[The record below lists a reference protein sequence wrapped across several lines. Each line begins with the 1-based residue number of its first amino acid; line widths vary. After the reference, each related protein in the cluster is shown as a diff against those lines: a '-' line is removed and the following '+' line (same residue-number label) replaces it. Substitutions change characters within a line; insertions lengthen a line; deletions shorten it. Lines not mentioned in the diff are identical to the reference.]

1 LLRAHVWRVDHD
13 TAGLFVSCVQAGMD
27 GMGVKG
33 GQELRT
39 LSHVQ
44 AVLSWPD
51 GRFESEG
58 LVHTSNGV
66 PNIAF
71 FITEGQ
77 FAQATT
83 AMPLEI
89 SLSSMVTKQAS
100 EFLRNINC
108 DGDHLLRVT

>member
-1 LLRAHVWRVDHD
+1 ME
-13 TAGLFVSCVQAGMD
+13 GL
-27 GMGVKG
+27 GVNR

-39 LSHVQ
+39 ISHVQ
-44 AVLSWPD
+44 AVLSCPD

-77 FAQATT
+77 FAQATP

-89 SLSSMVTKQAS
+89 SLSSMITKQAS

-108 DGDHLLRVT
+108 DGDHIPRVTQPEGTLARQPALPDEIRQLRRVSL